1 MQNGAK
7 HQILKLQ
14 NSKNNFFPKN
24 LKKIRKKIKF
34 KYSCAP
40 KSMSNLRTAYQL
52 SVRIRGN
59 SDNEIQIKN
68 IRKSKNI

>member
-1 MQNGAK
+1 
-7 HQILKLQ
+7 
-14 NSKNNFFPKN
+14 
-24 LKKIRKKIKF
+24 
-34 KYSCAP
+34 
-40 KSMSNLRTAYQL
+40 MSNLRTAYQL